1 MNFGERTGQG
11 DKKETHVT
19 GDSITGRRFMST
31 LYQLSSEYQY
41 LLTLAE
47 DPETDPE
54 VLADTLEGLEGA
66 IESKAEGYAVVMKE
80 LEAEKAKWEAERSRA
95 DSYVKSITSN
105 IDKMKSS
112 LMAAMQTVGKDRIQ
126 SEHFKFSIAKNG
138 GLRPLKI
145 TGEVSD
151 SFMILE
157 PKPDMKRIRE
167 ALEEGFELNFA
178 HLEERGSHLN
188 IK

>member
-1 MNFGERTGQG
+1 
-11 DKKETHVT
+11 
-19 GDSITGRRFMST
+19 MST

-41 LLTLAE
+41 LLSLAE

-54 VLADTLEGLEGA
+54 VLADTLEGLQGE
-66 IESKAEGYAVVMKE
+66 IEMKAEGYAIVMKE
-80 LEAEKAKWEAERSRA
+80 LESERGKWEAERNRA
-95 DSYVKSITSN
+95 DSYVKSISTN
-105 IDKMKSS
+105 LDKMKST

-167 ALEEGFELNFA
+167 ALEEGRELDFA
-178 HLEERGSHLN
+178 RLEERGSHLN
-188 IK
+188 IR